1 MKKNSTLLSL
11 SIIIGLALG
20 SYLPTSKLTYTFLI
34 FYGRFVNKKLI
45 KS

>member
-20 SYLPTSKLTYTFLI
+20 SYLPTSKLTYTFFNILRTI
-34 FYGRFVNKKLI
+34 R
-45 KS
+45 